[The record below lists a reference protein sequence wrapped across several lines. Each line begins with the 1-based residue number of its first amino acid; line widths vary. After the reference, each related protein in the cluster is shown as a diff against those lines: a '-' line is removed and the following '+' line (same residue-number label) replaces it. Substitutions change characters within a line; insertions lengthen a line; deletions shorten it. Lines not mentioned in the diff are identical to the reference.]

1 MAMGGGGG
9 GWAMAVSVRVMNM
22 AMARSTMLAK
32 ETAADGAG
40 ASGAIG
46 GGGSAATAGA
56 QMGVESLSATLV
68 RFCTKSIG
76 CGGSSG
82 GADGRTS
89 ALNWNAGSI
98 SISSLGGRLA
108 SSAACL
114 SISYDVF
121 RFL

>member
-1 MAMGGGGG
+1 MGSVGGGG
-9 GWAMAVSVRVMNM
+9 GWATALSVRVHNM

-46 GGGSAATAGA
+46 WGGSAATAGA
-56 QMGVESLSATLV
+56 QMGVES
-68 RFCTKSIG
+68 RFCSKSID

-82 GADGRTS
+82 GADGRTA

-98 SISSLGGRLA
+98 SISSLGCRLA

-114 SISYDVF
+114 SISTILFAFSISV
-121 RFL
+121 